1 MLYSPS
7 SILTFKHCPRKFY
20 YQYILKLPTK
30 KSFALV
36 RGSIVHSVIED
47 FFKIDISKVSHNN
60 YELIFKT
67 LIFDLFKQDW
77 LKNIDQIN
85 ELVPELNLQEFYY
98 SETADMLN
106 NWYSSFIEKLQK
118 KIITSNLRE
127 AFKSLTPITETR
139 IIDESLNVQGVID
152 AILKTEYG
160 IKLIDY
166 KTSKRDEISEEY
178 KLQLAIYALLYKNQY
193 NEIPYEVG
201 IHFLKHDEKFIPVND
216 NLLSFAKTEITD
228 VQEKTQTQ
236 EVENYNKSPG
246 PLCKWRDGECDFF
259 KICRPFNQKA
269 IGNQ

>member
-139 IIDESLNVQGVID
+139 IIDESLNVQGIID

-193 NEIPYEVG
+193 NEMPYEVG

-216 NLLSFAKTEITD
+216 NLLALAKTEITD

-259 KICRPFNQKA
+259 KICRPFSQK
-269 IGNQ
+269 